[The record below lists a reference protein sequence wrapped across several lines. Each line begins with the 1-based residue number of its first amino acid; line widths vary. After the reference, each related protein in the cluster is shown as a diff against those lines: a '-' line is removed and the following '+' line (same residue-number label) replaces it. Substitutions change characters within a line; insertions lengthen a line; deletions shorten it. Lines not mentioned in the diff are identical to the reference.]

1 MDIGLYVAVLRRHR
15 LALVI
20 GLTLAI
26 LLAVV
31 ASFRISLSPPKLTF
45 KLLPTYSTTS
55 QILVTQAGAPTSRVN
70 LTPTTGPRDQTG
82 QVISPFGDPSR
93 FEYLAQLYAQLANSY
108 VIKEKVLGLHG
119 FQRNNL
125 LVLDGGKIAGSYTAA
140 PFTTD
145 TGSLPL
151 ISIVSSSTSE
161 VGSNEIAGRATKAL
175 QGYLASSQRAAGV
188 PEKNR
193 VQLMVVTPPTLAK
206 HVKGRPV
213 IMPLA
218 VFVLVLVATG
228 LVVFFLEN
236 LKRIRAPVTG
246 QERLHEEV
254 PPEIHSVEQQR
265 MEAPA
270 PLRRESRRERAAR
283 ALALD
288 GAPRPR
294 PRTLGESPGPQSV
307 DDRRTEPPARAAQGG
322 SSAGA
327 EAQDRPGA

>member
-1 MDIGLYVAVLRRHR
+1 MEIGLYVAVLRRHR
-15 LALVI
+15 VALVV

-26 LLAVV
+26 LLAVL
-31 ASFRISLSPPKLTF
+31 ASFRISLSPLKLTF

-55 QILVTQAGAPTSRVN
+55 QILVTQAGAPTSRVT
-70 LTPTTGPRDQTG
+70 LTPSNGPRDQSG

-108 VIKEKVLGLHG
+108 VIKERVLGPKG

-125 LVLDGGKIAGSYTAA
+125 LILDGGKISGTYTAT

-145 TGSLPL
+145 TGTLPL

-161 VGSNEIAGRATKAL
+161 AGSNVIAERATKAL
-175 QGYLASSQRAAGV
+175 QGYLASSQVAAAV

-218 VFVLVLVATG
+218 VFVLVMVATG

-236 LKRIRAPVTG
+236 LKRDRPPSMLEAT
-246 QERLHEEV
+246 LHEETRA
-254 PPEIHSVEQQR
+254 EIHDIEPPR
-265 MEAPA
+265 IDAPA
-270 PLRRESRRERAAR
+270 PLRRESRRERSAR
-283 ALALD
+283 AAPLD

-294 PRTLGESPGPQSV
+294 PRTLGESHSPQAMSDEPSARVAHGGPAS
-307 DDRRTEPPARAAQGG
+307 T
-322 SSAGA
+322 A
-327 EAQDRPGA
+327 EARERPGT

>member
-15 LALVI
+15 LALVV
-20 GLTLAI
+20 GLALAV

-70 LTPTTGPRDQTG
+70 LTPATGPRDQSG

-108 VIKEKVLGLHG
+108 VIKEKVLGRDG

-125 LVLDGGKIAGSYTAA
+125 LVLDGGKVSGSYAAA

-161 VGSNEIAGRATKAL
+161 AGANEIAGRATKAL
-175 QGYLASSQRAAGV
+175 QGYLATSQRAAAV
-188 PEKNR
+188 PAKNR

-206 HVKGRPV
+206 HVKSRPV

-218 VFVLVLVATG
+218 VFVLVMVATG

-236 LKRIRAPVTG
+236 LKRNRAPLAG
-246 QERLHEEV
+246 QETLHEEV
-254 PPEIHSVEQQR
+254 PPEIHSVGQQR

-270 PLRRESRRERAAR
+270 PMRRETRRERAAR
-283 ALALD
+283 AVALD
-288 GAPRPR
+288 GTPHAR
-294 PRTLGESPGPQSV
+294 PRTLGESHSPQGLAEGH
-307 DDRRTEPPARAAQGG
+307 TEPSARVAQGG
-322 SSAGA
+322 SAAGA
-327 EAQDRPGA
+327 EARDRPGA